1 MEKQST
7 QEKKIIE
14 VNIAEMKIGSA
25 PDILVTRGLGSC
37 LGITIYDPL
46 KKIGGIAHPMLPDI
60 NLARVKSNP
69 YRFVNSAIM
78 KMIEELEKMGGLKS
92 RFVAKIFG
100 GAKMFSSFAQDNLL
114 NVGQKNIDMALNV
127 LKDLGIKI
135 VAQDTGGNFGRTVE
149 FDLEDGKTYVNT
161 VFKGKKEI

>member
-1 MEKQST
+1 MEKHLT

-14 VNIAEMKIGSA
+14 VNIAEMKVGFA

-37 LGITIYDPL
+37 LGIAIYDPL
-46 KKIGGIAHPMLPDI
+46 KKIGAIAHPMLPDI
-60 NLARVKSNP
+60 DSAKVKSNP

-78 KMIEELEKMGGLKS
+78 KMVEELEKMGGLRS

-100 GAKMFSSFAQDNLL
+100 GAKMFSSLSQDSIL
-114 NVGQKNIDMALNV
+114 NIGQKNIDMALQV
-127 LKDLGIKI
+127 LKDLNIKI
-135 VAQDTGGNFGRTVE
+135 AAQDTGGNFGRTVE

-161 VFKGKKEI
+161 IFKGKKEI